1 MPAWILVGFSVVLFM
16 SGSLGG
22 IVGGIVGAIL
32 VTNRP
37 LLSEGV
43 AGDAGVPPK
52 KRGEVFGSMC

>member
-16 SGSLGG
+16 SGSL
-22 IVGGIVGAIL
+22 GGIVGAIL